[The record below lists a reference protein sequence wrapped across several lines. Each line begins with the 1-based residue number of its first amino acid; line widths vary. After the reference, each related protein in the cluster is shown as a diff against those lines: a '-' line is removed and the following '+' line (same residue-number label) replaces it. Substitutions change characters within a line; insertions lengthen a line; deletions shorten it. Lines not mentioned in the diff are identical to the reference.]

1 MIHQKKVWGN
11 DEDMIDDIPKEDK
24 KADGKSSMG
33 MKDIDIRDR
42 NIGMSSNDEGGLDLS
57 LDQDG
62 WSWSGDET
70 DLIDYI
76 NRVATSSK
84 SDEFLEQLKDVPFDK
99 LKEQMVKNIDDNP
112 DAFYSLSGDSRRW
125 KFGETEDGDMSYMID
140 EEITQ
145 AEEELTDEQIQKV
158 SDDVWDNYDGGSYE
172 EFMESWHG
180 KELKGQFTKALE
192 ESDSLEELFE
202 QFTQDTGLRYDS
214 IVAQSG
220 YDDDLKYNAIR
231 ETIQNVLGKK
241 DSGESKTKSCGCK
254 TKGLEASISKYEK
267 FIKTEINVLKTRAK
281 AGEAVGLMYGLPT
294 VRKNGKK
301 IKGTLAY
308 AGVSLKRQNLSSRRT
323 CKRSR
328 QDTSIIVKPF
338 INGRCRRRNGQT

>member
-1 MIHQKKVWGN
+1 
-11 DEDMIDDIPKEDK
+11 MIDDIPKEDK

-241 DSGESKTKSCGCK
+241 DSGESFKSKSCGCK
-254 TKGLEASISKYEK
+254 KKGLEASISKYEK
-267 FIKTEINVLKTRAK
+267 FIKTEINVLKTRCK
-281 AGEAVGLMYGLPT
+281 SRRSSRTNVWT
-294 VRKNGKK
+294 SHCKK
-301 IKGTLAY
+301 ERQEDQRHTCIRRSIT
-308 AGVSLKRQNLSSRRT
+308 KRQNLSSRRT

-338 INGRCRRRNGQT
+338 INSRCRRRNGQT

>member
-1 MIHQKKVWGN
+1 
-11 DEDMIDDIPKEDK
+11 
-24 KADGKSSMG
+24 
-33 MKDIDIRDR
+33 
-42 NIGMSSNDEGGLDLS
+42 
-57 LDQDG
+57 
-62 WSWSGDET
+62 
-70 DLIDYI
+70 
-76 NRVATSSK
+76 
-84 SDEFLEQLKDVPFDK
+84 
-99 LKEQMVKNIDDNP
+99 MVKNIDDNP

-158 SDDVWDNYDGGSYE
+158 SDDVWDNYNGGSYE

-202 QFTQDTGLRYDS
+202 QFTQDTGLIYDS

-241 DSGESKTKSCGCK
+241 DSGESKASESCGCK
-254 TKGLEASISKYEK
+254 KKRIRSKYK
-267 FIKTEINVLKTRAK
+267 QI
-281 AGEAVGLMYGLPT
+281 
-294 VRKNGKK
+294 
-301 IKGTLAY
+301 
-308 AGVSLKRQNLSSRRT
+308 
-323 CKRSR
+323 
-328 QDTSIIVKPF
+328 
-338 INGRCRRRNGQT
+338 